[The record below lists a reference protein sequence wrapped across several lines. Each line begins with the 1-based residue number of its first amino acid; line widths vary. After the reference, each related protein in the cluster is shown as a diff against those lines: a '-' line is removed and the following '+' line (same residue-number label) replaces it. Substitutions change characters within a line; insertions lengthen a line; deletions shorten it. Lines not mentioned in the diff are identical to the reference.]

1 MSVDKNSLAARDA
14 ETIAQIQTLRFNP
27 LTATG
32 GSGSYLREEDGRRI
46 LDLSAS
52 ATAASLGYGHP
63 AVVEAL
69 TKSARDM
76 AGASLLM
83 IPNEPATA
91 LAELLLAITPGS
103 GDRRVWYGHS
113 GSDANDAAMRVASAA
128 TGRGRFI
135 SFIGSYHGCLA
146 GSMSI
151 SGHTAMTHSLPRPG
165 LVLLPYPDTYRPKF
179 SADDVLAMLD
189 YQFETT
195 CPPEQVAAIFIEPI
209 LSDGGLIVPP
219 NGFLQAIQERCHKH
233 GILVVLDEVKVGLG
247 RSGKLL
253 AYQHDD
259 LAPDMTVFGKGL
271 GGGLPI
277 SAIVGPA
284 AILDHAP
291 AFAMQT
297 TAGNPVCTAVG
308 KAVLDT
314 IINEGLPAHAET
326 MGAKM
331 RAGFTKLAEQHE
343 IIGDVRGRGLA
354 IGIDLVASRKTRAP
368 VSATTTAKVI
378 YRAYELGANFLY
390 VGLAANVLEI
400 TPPLNVSAAE
410 IEEGLDIIDR
420 ALADVAR
427 GVVSDESVQAFM
439 NW

>member
-1 MSVDKNSLAARDA
+1 MDSNSLAARDA
-14 ETIAQIQTLRFNP
+14 AVIAKIQTLRFNP
-27 LTATG
+27 LAATG
-32 GSGSYLREEDGRRI
+32 GSGSYLQDEDGRRI

-52 ATAASLGYGHP
+52 ATAAGLGYGHP
-63 AVVEAL
+63 AVIEAMV
-69 TKSARDM
+69 KAARDM

-91 LAELLLAITPGS
+91 LAEKLLAITPGQ
-103 GDRRVWYGHS
+103 GERRVWYGHS

-135 SFIGSYHGCLA
+135 SFIGSYHGCLS

-165 LVLLPYPDTYRPKF
+165 LVLLPYPDRYRKRF
-179 SADDVLAMLD
+179 SAEEALAMLD

-195 CPPEQVAAIFIEPI
+195 CPPDQVAAMFIEPI

-219 NGFLQAIQERCHKH
+219 DGFLKALEERCRRH

-247 RSGKLL
+247 RSGKLH
-253 AYQHDD
+253 AYQHHG
-259 LAPDMTVFGKGL
+259 LEPDMVVFGKGL
-271 GGGLPI
+271 GGGLPL
-277 SAIVGPA
+277 SAMIGPA

-308 KAVLDT
+308 GAVLDT
-314 IINEGLPAHAET
+314 IISEGLAARAEK
-326 MGAKM
+326 MGKILC
-331 RAGFTKLAEQHE
+331 AGFAKLAERHE
-343 IIGDVRGRGLA
+343 MIGDVRGLGLA
-354 IGIDLVASRKTRAP
+354 IGVDLVTSRETRAP
-368 VSATTTAKVI
+368 VDATMTAKVI
-378 YRAYELGANFLY
+378 CRAYELGANFVY
-390 VGLAANVLEI
+390 VGLDANVLEI
-400 TPPLNVSAAE
+400 TPPLTISEAE

-420 ALADVAR
+420 ALGDAAE
-427 GVVSDESVQAFM
+427 GVVPDEAVQAFM

>member
-1 MSVDKNSLAARDA
+1 MDKNSLAARDA
-14 ETIAQIQTLRFNP
+14 AVIARIQTLRFNP
-27 LTATG
+27 LAATG
-32 GSGSYLREEDGRRI
+32 GAGSYLKDEDGRRI

-63 AVVEAL
+63 AVIEAMI
-69 TKSARDM
+69 KAARDM
-76 AGASLLM
+76 AGASVLM

-91 LAELLLAITPGS
+91 LAEKLLAVTPGE
-103 GDRRVWYGHS
+103 GERRVWFGHS

-165 LVLLPYPDTYRPKF
+165 LVLLPYPNAYRPNF
-179 SADDVLAMLD
+179 SPEDVLAMLD
-189 YQFETT
+189 YQFATT
-195 CPPEQVAAIFIEPI
+195 CPPDQVAAVFIEPI

-219 NGFLQAIQERCHKH
+219 EGFLKALQDRCRQH
-233 GILVVLDEVKVGLG
+233 GILVVLDEVKVGLA
-247 RSGKLL
+247 RSGKLH
-253 AYQHDD
+253 AYQHDG
-259 LAPDMTVFGKGL
+259 LTPDMIVFGKGL
-271 GGGLPI
+271 GGGLPL
-277 SAIVGPA
+277 SAMIGPA

-308 KAVLDT
+308 GAVLDT
-314 IINEGLPAHAET
+314 IIGDNLAARAEE
-326 MGAKM
+326 MGQHM
-331 RAGFTKLAEQHE
+331 CAGFAKLAERHE

-354 IGIDLVASRKTRAP
+354 IGVDLVTSRETRAP
-368 VSATTTAKVI
+368 VDATMTAKVI
-378 YRAYELGANFLY
+378 YRAYELGANFIY
-390 VGLAANVLEI
+390 VGLDANVLEI
-400 TPPLNVSAAE
+400 TPPLPVSAAE
-410 IEEGLDIIDR
+410 IDEGLDIIDR
-420 ALADVAR
+420 ALGDAAQGLVP
-427 GVVSDESVQAFM
+427 DESVQAFM

>member
-1 MSVDKNSLAARDA
+1 MSADKNSLAARDA
-14 ETIAQIQTLRFNP
+14 AVIAQIQTLRFNP
-27 LTATG
+27 LAANG
-32 GSGSYLREEDGRRI
+32 GSGSYLHEEDGRRI

-63 AVVEAL
+63 AVVEAI
-69 TKSARDM
+69 TRAAGDM

-91 LAELLLAITPGS
+91 LAEKLLAVTQGS
-103 GDRRVWYGHS
+103 GERRVWYGHS

-151 SGHTAMTHSLPRPG
+151 SGHTAMTHTLPRPG
-165 LVLLPYPDTYRPKF
+165 LVLLPYPDPFRQKF
-179 SADDVLAMLD
+179 STDEILAMLD

-219 NGFLQAIQERCHKH
+219 EGFMQALQERCRKH
-233 GILVVLDEVKVGLG
+233 GILVVLDEVKVGLA
-247 RSGKLL
+247 RSGKLH
-253 AYQHDD
+253 AYQHDG
-259 LAPDMTVFGKGL
+259 LEPDITVFGKGL

-277 SAIVGPA
+277 SAMIGPA

-297 TAGNPVCTAVG
+297 TAGNPVSSAAAN
-308 KAVLDT
+308 AVLDT
-314 IINEGLPAHAET
+314 IISDV
-326 MGAKM
+326 M
-331 RAGFTKLAEQHE
+331 RAGFAKLAKKHE

-354 IGIDLVASRKTRAP
+354 LGIDLVTSRETREP
-368 VSATTTAKVI
+368 VPAVTTAKVI
-378 YRAYELGANFLY
+378 YRAYELGVNFIY
-390 VGLAANVLEI
+390 VGLSANVLEI
-400 TPPLNVSAAE
+400 TPPLTVSEAE

-420 ALADVAR
+420 TLTDVAN

>member
-1 MSVDKNSLAARDA
+1 MDIDKNSLAARDA